1 MPKNNME
8 DKSVK
13 TFSVT
18 KFIFRTSV
26 VCVLVAVGY
35 GAWKYPVAIEK
46 AKSLFVSEP
55 EVDVYQPQ
63 LDVINGKINAMNSQL
78 QFIEK
83 KINASLSQIKAPDL
97 SPLYDKIA
105 MIEKMNVNVI
115 DSKADVAT
123 VLGVVTRMDKAEHKL
138 DKLSAVTDDS
148 ALVLTATMLVK
159 DAAEKGNGFEY
170 EAGVL
175 TQILSDNPELK
186 TYAVQVEKFAKNGVQ
201 SELNLVKS
209 FDNIYA
215 EILNEQKEDFNQ
227 NWKERLTNKFNE
239 FVKIK
244 KTNTEDAKFVAD
256 AGLEKIKSLVDNGQ
270 LYVAAEELDKLSND
284 VWTKNQKLQEWAMR
298 VKSRKEFLNLIN
310 SITAKSLAAMKV
322 KFLKNM

>member
-1 MPKNNME
+1 
-8 DKSVK
+8 
-13 TFSVT
+13 
-18 KFIFRTSV
+18 
-26 VCVLVAVGY
+26 
-35 GAWKYPVAIEK
+35 
-46 AKSLFVSEP
+46 
-55 EVDVYQPQ
+55 
-63 LDVINGKINAMNSQL
+63 
-78 QFIEK
+78 
-83 KINASLSQIKAPDL
+83 
-97 SPLYDKIA
+97 
-105 MIEKMNVNVI
+105 MNVNVI

-186 TYAVQVEKFAKNGVQ
+186 NYAVQVEKFAKNGVQ

-270 LYVAAEELDKLSND
+270 LYVAAEELDKLSDD

>member
-1 MPKNNME
+1 MIINRELRDWYDSNGQPCKE
-8 DKSVK
+8 L
-13 TFSVT
+13 
-18 KFIFRTSV
+18 I
-26 VCVLVAVGY
+26 
-35 GAWKYPVAIEK
+35 
-46 AKSLFVSEP
+46 VS
-55 EVDVYQPQ
+55 Y
-63 LDVINGKINAMNSQL
+63 
-78 QFIEK
+78 
-83 KINASLSQIKAPDL
+83 
-97 SPLYDKIA
+97 
-105 MIEKMNVNVI
+105 
-115 DSKADVAT
+115 VAT
-123 VLGVVTRMDKAEHKL
+123 DGTIKYLRYAIPASEM
-138 DKLSAVTDDS
+138 
-148 ALVLTATMLVK
+148 
-159 DAAEKGNGFEY
+159 FEWEY
-170 EAGVL
+170 SHS
-175 TQILSDNPELK
+175 TPYNDPI
-186 TYAVQVEKFAKNGVQ
+186 
-201 SELNLVKS
+201 VKS

-270 LYVAAEELDKLSND
+270 LYVAAEELDKLSDD